1 MNTGIIHRELF
12 ASAEMCKGPFVQQ
25 QYCVA
30 AARGVKS
37 LSDHVSGAVNLCNA
51 FGLLSVWH
59 INLYGFNYSLEI
71 TSKNKSFGSDPLLR
85 N

>member
-25 QYCVA
+25 QYCVT

-37 LSDHVSGAVNLCNA
+37 LSDRVSGAVNCCVMHLAC
-51 FGLLSVWH
+51 
-59 INLYGFNYSLEI
+59 
-71 TSKNKSFGSDPLLR
+71 
-85 N
+85 

>member
-25 QYCVA
+25 QHCVA

-37 LSDHVSGAVNLCNA
+37 LSDRVSGAVNCCVMHLAC
-51 FGLLSVWH
+51 
-59 INLYGFNYSLEI
+59 
-71 TSKNKSFGSDPLLR
+71 
-85 N
+85 